1 MKNNFFTL
9 KQRFLITLLLF
20 SLGTSLFSQELTKDV
35 TQSGSLSTILSDEEK
50 ANTVKLKIT
59 TSNGATLNSTDFDIL
74 NKMPKLKELDLS
86 DDLNT
91 TSLPGNAFADNQTI
105 ETINF
110 PANLKS
116 IGGGA
121 FNNSAL
127 KGTVTFPKTVTGMGD
142 IIGRFGNCQ
151 GITAFNFPDN
161 RNFST
166 HEGVLYFTGDDKIT
180 RLVRYPCGKDAES
193 YTMKEGAQTIEE
205 QAFFYN
211 KKLKKL
217 ILSTS
222 FEKFAKE
229 DAIFRDVT
237 ALESIDVESG
247 NATFASIGGL
257 LLNKT
262 TKSLVYFPP
271 ANKTENLT
279 IDGNLVEKVPAG
291 FFSNARSLKRV
302 IFTEGFKEV
311 GYRAFRTST
320 TEPLPI
326 VYIELPSTMTTING
340 EAFANCNNMTQFI
353 CRATTPPKITGN
365 SAFRE
370 SNNTKIKFGIPES
383 AIDAYLKSDILDE
396 NYAQWVND
404 GNGGSSQ
411 TGPKGNG
418 WSFKKEQIVPYKEIT
433 IVGGTV
439 HQNVSVPGYQIEIT
453 AGKSPEE
460 TSFTHWESEPQNVT
474 FIDSK
479 ATNTFFTM
487 PESNVTITAVFEKN
501 KPYTII
507 GATITKDGKAPIG
520 STVNIDTDFEKQV
533 DGQTL
538 TFQKWV
544 VNKGDGVIIN
554 NPAAISTSF
563 VMIDGEVEIE
573 AIYTMTYTIN
583 IQGGIAPFEA
593 AEGDKVEISASQI
606 PGQEFVSWTSTT
618 SGVEFD
624 NPNSPE
630 TFFIMPPQDVDI
642 IANFKQY
649 TDIDNTTYETLSVFP
664 NPATDYI
671 SITGT
676 KNGIYSIYNTFGN
689 LMKQGKFNGENISIS
704 ELPIGIYF
712 LRINNTT
719 IRFIK
724 K

>member
-9 KQRFLITLLLF
+9 KQQLIATLLLF
-20 SLGTSLFSQELTKDV
+20 GSGTFLFSQELTKNV

-50 ANTVKLKIT
+50 ANTIKLKIT
-59 TSNGATLNSTDFDIL
+59 TSNGASLNTTDFDIL

-86 DDLNT
+86 GDMNT
-91 TSLPGNAFADNQTI
+91 TTLPGNAFADNQTI

-151 GITAFNFPDN
+151 GITAFDFPDN

-166 HEGVLYFTGDDKIT
+166 HEGVLYFTGDDKIM
-180 RLVRYPCGKDAES
+180 RLVRYPCGKEAES

-217 ILSTS
+217 ILPIS

-229 DAIFRDVT
+229 DAIFRDAT

-247 NATFASIGGL
+247 NTTFASTGGL

-353 CRATTPPKITGN
+353 CKATTPPKITGN

-383 AIDAYLKSDILDE
+383 AMDAYLKSDILDE
-396 NYAQWVND
+396 NYAQWVSD
-404 GNGGSSQ
+404 ENGGSSQ

-439 HQNVSVPGYQIEIT
+439 PQNVSIPGYQIEIT
-453 AGKSPEE
+453 AEKSPEE
-460 TSFTHWESEPQNVT
+460 TSFTHWKSEPQNVT

-487 PESNVTITAVFEKN
+487 PESNVTITAIFEKN

-507 GATITKDGKAPIG
+507 GATISKDGKAPIG

-554 NPAAISTSF
+554 NPVAISTSF

-573 AIYTMTYTIN
+573 AIYTTTYTIN

-593 AEGDKVEISASQI
+593 AEGDKVEIFASQI
-606 PGQEFVSWTSTT
+606 PGQEFECWTSTIPD
-618 SGVEFD
+618 VKFD

-630 TFFIMPPQDVDI
+630 TFFIMPPQDVNI
-642 IANFKQY
+642 IANFKQS
-649 TDIDNTTYETLSVFP
+649 TDIDNITYKPLSVFP
-664 NPATDYI
+664 NPATDHI
-671 SITGT
+671 TITGI

-689 LMKQGKFNGENISIS
+689 LKKQGSFNGGNISIS
-704 ELPIGIYF
+704 ELSTGIYI
-712 LRINNTT
+712 LKINNTST
-719 IRFIK
+719 RFIK
-724 K
+724 R